1 MPAPRLSDL
10 VNEILTPPHV
20 GCSAFATASAEA
32 LRADQPLL
40 SAFETLTLSVD
51 SESPPRLHESADVL
65 ALALVDGPAPGCTD
79 AAGLGLTSLGEVLA
93 SILLVAIERADALP
107 PVAPTWP
114 PAPLSSRSSAHAAAH
129 GLWQRYVD
137 AMSLNEADEVASLQ
151 LCAGYA
157 GCQMLHKTIGGA
169 TALARLTGD
178 DARGR
183 AERCAIAVGREL
195 ILHSTLRKLVAF
207 DGILTILDSNT
218 ISNKHAMPTTF
229 AIFDDFSD
237 E

>member
-10 VNEILTPPHV
+10 VNEILSPPQL

-65 ALALVDGPAPGCTD
+65 ALALVDGPAPTD

-93 SILLVAIERADALP
+93 SILLVTIERADALP

-195 ILHSTLRKLVAF
+195 ILLSTLRKLVAF